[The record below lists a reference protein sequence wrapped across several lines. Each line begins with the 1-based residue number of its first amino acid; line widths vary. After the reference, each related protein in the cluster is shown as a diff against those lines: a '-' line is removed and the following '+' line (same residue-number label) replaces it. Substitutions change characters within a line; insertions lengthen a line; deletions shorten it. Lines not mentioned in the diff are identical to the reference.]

1 MNTFFQRALG
11 ILVTGSILV
20 AACTKIE
27 QLPFY
32 EKGASITLST
42 STSQVTATAADTAR
56 SVLSLSWTNPKYGAD
71 SNTFKYV
78 ISIDSSG
85 RNFSR
90 EVTRTVVG
98 NRSFSLLG
106 KELNAILLNYGFALG
121 TPYDL
126 DLKVASSYGN
136 NNERYESNVV
146 KVRVTPYNDPGIL
159 TSQNTTVTTSLAN
172 ASLPSNAFTWTAPF
186 NGFTGTITYTLQYD
200 SAGKNFASLKEI
212 PIGNSILTRTLTQGE
227 MNETALTE
235 GVAGG
240 TTGRIE
246 YRIRAVTAQGAT
258 SISNS
263 VAVTIQTYIPIL
275 RFYMPGS
282 YQGATG
288 NGNNW
293 DPGSAPEFI
302 RDLRSGAT
310 NNLYYMY
317 IFLPAG
323 AEFKFT
329 QGRSW
334 DVNYGGTGGNLSAGG
349 ANFTVAT
356 SGVYRISID
365 RTGMKYD
372 IREGRMGF
380 VGGATG
386 ADWNPG
392 NTFPNFAMG
401 HPAPNL
407 FVGLTTFTTGG
418 WKLIDNNQW
427 NNGDLTVTNTRSYGS
442 NGGSGSLLV
451 VNDNNMPDISTAGR
465 YRLIW
470 NGRNPDEV
478 RYEISP
484 GTEMR
489 IVGDGISGVNAWD
502 PGASPQMTYL
512 GNGRWSISVS
522 LLANKDIKFLAG
534 NAWGAFDYE
543 DASGGS
549 QSVGTARK
557 IRWEGGNNFKTP
569 ATAGT
574 YTVVLDENN
583 QTVTISN

>member
-1 MNTFFQRALG
+1 MNTIFQRALG
-11 ILVTGSILV
+11 ILLTGSILV

-32 EKGASITLST
+32 EKGSAITLSS
-42 STSQVTATAADTAR
+42 STSQVTATAADTAK
-56 SVLSLSWTNPKYGAD
+56 SVLGLSWTNPKYGAD

-90 EVTRTVVG
+90 EVTRTVIG

-121 TPYDL
+121 TAYDL
-126 DLKVASSYGN
+126 DIKVASSYGN

-146 KVRVTPYNDPGIL
+146 KVKVTPYNDPGVL
-159 TSQNTTVTTSLAN
+159 TTQNTSVSTSLAN
-172 ASLPSNAFTWTAPF
+172 ASQPSNAFTWTPPF
-186 NGFTGTITYTLQYD
+186 NGFSGTITYTLQYD

-212 PIGNSILTRTLTQGE
+212 PIGNNILTRTLTQGE
-227 MNETALTE
+227 MNETALAE

-275 RFYMPGS
+275 RFYMPGN

-293 DPGSAPEFI
+293 DPGTAPEFI
-302 RDLRSGAT
+302 RDLRPGAT

-334 DVNYGGTGGNLSAGG
+334 DVNFGGSGGNLSAGG
-349 ANFTVAT
+349 ADFTVAT

-418 WKLIDNNQW
+418 WKLIDNNGW
-427 NNGDLTVTNTRSYGS
+427 NNSDLTVTNTRSYGS
-442 NGGSGSLLV
+442 NGGSGSPLLI
-451 VNDNNMPDISTAGR
+451 NDNNMPDITTAGR
-465 YRLIW
+465 YRVIW
-470 NGRNPDEV
+470 DGRNPDQLK
-478 RYEISP
+478 YEISP

-489 IVGDGISGVNAWD
+489 LVGDGISGVNAWD
-502 PGASPQMTYL
+502 PGASPQMTWL
-512 GNGRWSISVS
+512 GNGRWSITVS

-549 QSVGTARK
+549 QAVGVARK

-569 ATAGT
+569 ATGGT
-574 YTVVLDENN
+574 YTIVLDENN
-583 QTVTISN
+583 QTVTFN

>member
-1 MNTFFQRALG
+1 
-11 ILVTGSILV
+11 
-20 AACTKIE
+20 
-27 QLPFY
+27 
-32 EKGASITLST
+32 
-42 STSQVTATAADTAR
+42 
-56 SVLSLSWTNPKYGAD
+56 
-71 SNTFKYV
+71 
-78 ISIDSSG
+78 
-85 RNFSR
+85 
-90 EVTRTVVG
+90 
-98 NRSFSLLG
+98 
-106 KELNAILLNYGFALG
+106 
-121 TPYDL
+121 
-126 DLKVASSYGN
+126 
-136 NNERYESNVV
+136 
-146 KVRVTPYNDPGIL
+146 
-159 TSQNTTVTTSLAN
+159 
-172 ASLPSNAFTWTAPF
+172 
-186 NGFTGTITYTLQYD
+186 
-200 SAGKNFASLKEI
+200 
-212 PIGNSILTRTLTQGE
+212 
-227 MNETALTE
+227 
-235 GVAGG
+235 
-240 TTGRIE
+240 
-246 YRIRAVTAQGAT
+246 
-258 SISNS
+258 
-263 VAVTIQTYIPIL
+263 
-275 RFYMPGS
+275 MPGS

-293 DPGSAPEFI
+293 DPGTAPEFI

-323 AEFKFT
+323 AEFKVT

-334 DVNYGGTGGNLSAGG
+334 DINYGGTGGNLSAGG
-349 ANFTVAT
+349 ANFTVST

-365 RTGMKYD
+365 RTGLKYD

-442 NGGSGSLLV
+442 SGGSGSLLQ
-451 VNDNNMPDISTAGR
+451 VNGDNMPDISAAGR
-465 YRLIW
+465 YRVIW

-489 IVGDGISGVNAWD
+489 LVGDGISGVNAWD

-512 GNGRWSISVS
+512 GNGRWSITVS
-522 LLANKDIKFLAG
+522 LLADKDIKFLAG

-549 QSVGTARK
+549 QAVGVARK

-569 ATAGT
+569 ATGGT
-574 YTVVLDENN
+574 YTITLDENN
-583 QTVTISN
+583 QTVTFN

>member
-1 MNTFFQRALG
+1 MNTFFQRALA
-11 ILVTGSILV
+11 ILVTGSMLV

-32 EKGASITLST
+32 EKGSSITLST
-42 STSQVTATAADTAR
+42 STSSVTATAADTAR
-56 SVLSLSWTNPKYGAD
+56 SVLDLSWTNPKYGAD

-98 NRSFSLLG
+98 KRSFSMLG

-121 TPYDL
+121 TAYDL
-126 DLKVASSYGN
+126 DIKVASSYGN
-136 NNERYESNVV
+136 NNERYESNVA

-159 TSQNTTVTTSLAN
+159 TTQNTSVSTSLAN
-172 ASLPSNAFTWTAPF
+172 ANQPSNAFTWTAPF
-186 NGFTGTITYTLQYD
+186 NGFSGTITYTLQYD

-212 PIGNSILTRTLTQGE
+212 PIGNNILTRTLTQGE

-246 YRIRAVTAQGAT
+246 YRIRAVTAQGAA

-293 DPGSAPEFI
+293 DPGTAPEFI
-302 RDLRSGAT
+302 RDLRPGAT

-317 IFLPAG
+317 IYLPAG

-334 DVNYGGTGGNLSAGG
+334 DINYGGTGGNLSAGG
-349 ANFTVAT
+349 ANFSVAT
-356 SGVYRISID
+356 SGIYRISID
-365 RTGMKYD
+365 RTGLKYD

-392 NTFPNFAMG
+392 NTFPNFALG

-418 WKLIDNNQW
+418 WKLIDNNGW

-442 NGGSGSLLV
+442 NGGSGSPLLI
-451 VNDNNMPDISTAGR
+451 NDNNMPDITSAGR
-465 YRLIW
+465 YRVIW
-470 NGRNPDEV
+470 DGRNPDQIK
-478 RYEISP
+478 YEISP

-489 IVGDGISGVNAWD
+489 LVGDGISGVNAWD
-502 PGASPQMTYL
+502 PGASPQMTWL
-512 GNGRWSISVS
+512 GNGRWSITAN

-549 QSVGTARK
+549 QAVGVARK

-569 ATAGT
+569 ATGGT
-574 YTVVLDENN
+574 YTIILDENN
-583 QTVTISN
+583 QTVTFN